1 MEGNYLKGIA
11 TLGQRLVLL
20 LDLEATLALGTAI
33 QALSPAEVARIQG
46 LAAEPESESAR
57 RQGKI

>member
-1 MEGNYLKGIA
+1 LKGIA